1 MAAKKISGLK
11 NIAYDLGVSINTV
24 SRALRDCDDISDSTK
39 QKVREKAIELGYL
52 PNNVSQFVK
61 RDGKELIGIVTN
73 SFDNPYYSIIFQ
85 KLVNIIGEYDY
96 DFTVIFT
103 TDNKLTVDVVKQCIS
118 QRVSG
123 LITMLDVEN
132 DAVQTLKLNGIPAVL
147 VGRRST
153 NDYVDQ
159 VLTNDEEGGKLVA
172 NYLVNYHKIRKCVY
186 IKIPHVECSRR
197 RQKSFENCIHNYFP
211 DEQVKVLTVSQAENQ
226 LIGLI
231 NEGYNGIFCF
241 CDQVAYRIIK
251 QLNEYAPNFRKIF
264 PRVHIIG
271 YDCVSTRIPGMV
283 DITSIDSD
291 YDGVCQTTIEFL
303 TNKLNETVKEQQI
316 KVFNV
321 FLHQRINL

>member
-11 NIAYDLGVSINTV
+11 NIAYELGVSINTV
-24 SRALRDCDDISDSTK
+24 SRALRDCDDISDATK

-85 KLVNIIGEYDY
+85 KLVNIMSEYDY
-96 DFTVIFT
+96 DYTVIFSSN
-103 TDNKLTVDVVKQCIS
+103 NKLTVDVVKQCIS

-132 DAVQTLKLNGIPAVL
+132 DAVQTLKLNDIPVVL
-147 VGRRST
+147 VGRRSN

-186 IKIPHVECSRR
+186 IKLSHVECSRR
-197 RQKSFENCIHNYFP
+197 RQKSFENCVHNYFP
-211 DEQVKVLTVSQAENQ
+211 DEQVKVLTETQARNQ
-226 LIGLI
+226 LVDLI
-231 NEGYNGIFCF
+231 NEGYTGIFCF
-241 CDQVAYRIIK
+241 CDQIAYRIIK
-251 QLNEYAPNFRKIF
+251 QLNEYAPNFRKIY

-283 DITSIDSD
+283 DITSVDSD
-291 YDGVCQTTIEFL
+291 YDGVCQTTVDFI
-303 TNKLNETVKEQQI
+303 TNKLTGKVKEQQV